1 MLPKADLRV
10 EVESRETLLSGFL
23 RVDRLRLRHSLFA
36 GGSSETMT
44 RELLLRPRAV
54 GVLLFDPNLDQVVL
68 VRQIRIGML
77 DEGQDPWLLELVAGM
92 VEPGEQPI
100 EVAARESVE
109 EADLAPRGL
118 VKISEYYN
126 SPGISNERI
135 TLFCGR
141 VDASTAGGVFGLD
154 DEHEDIEVVV
164 LDVEEAVRLVET
176 GKIHNAMSIIA
187 LQWLQIHRRQLEA
200 SWSAEAETDTETK

>member
-1 MLPKADLRV
+1 MSLELKV
-10 EVESRETLLSGFL
+10 EVEARETALDTFL
-23 RVDRLRLRHSLFA
+23 RVDRLRLRHELF
-36 GGSSETMT
+36 GGGFSDTMT

-54 GVLLFDPNLDQVVL
+54 GVLLFDPVLENVVL

-92 VEPGEQPI
+92 VESGEQPQ
-100 EVAARESVE
+100 EVAARESLE
-109 EADLAPRGL
+109 EADLAPQNL
-118 VKISEYYN
+118 VQISEYYN

-141 VDASTAGGVFGLD
+141 VDSAGAGGVFGLA

-164 LDVEEAVRLVET
+164 LDVEEAVSLVEA
-176 GKIHNAMSIIA
+176 GKIHNAMTIIA
-187 LQWLQIHRRQLEA
+187 LQWLQLHRRELEA
-200 SWSAEAETDTETK
+200 SWTAG

>member
-1 MLPKADLRV
+1 MSLELKV
-10 EVESRETLLSGFL
+10 EVEARETALDTFL
-23 RVDRLRLRHSLFA
+23 RVDRLRLRHELF
-36 GGSSETMT
+36 GGGFSDTMT

-54 GVLLFDPNLDQVVL
+54 GVLLFDPVLEKVVL

-92 VEPGEQPI
+92 VEPGEQPQ
-100 EVAARESVE
+100 EVAARESLE
-109 EADLAPRGL
+109 EADLAPQNL
-118 VKISEYYN
+118 VQISEYYN

-141 VDASTAGGVFGLD
+141 VDSAGAGGVFGLA

-164 LDVEEAVRLVET
+164 LDVEEAVSLVEA
-176 GKIHNAMSIIA
+176 GKIHNAMTIIS
-187 LQWLQIHRRQLEA
+187 LQWLQLHRRELEA
-200 SWSAEAETDTETK
+200 SWTAG

>member
-1 MLPKADLRV
+1 MSLDLKV
-10 EVESRETLLSGFL
+10 EVEARETALDTFL
-23 RVDRLRLRHSLFA
+23 RVDRLRLRHELF
-36 GGSSETMT
+36 GGGFSDTMT

-54 GVLLFDPNLDQVVL
+54 GVLLFDPVLEKVVL

-92 VEPGEQPI
+92 VEPGEQPQ
-100 EVAARESVE
+100 EVAARESLE
-109 EADLAPRGL
+109 EADLAPQN
-118 VKISEYYN
+118 VVQISEYYN

-141 VDASTAGGVFGLD
+141 VDSAGAGGVFGLA

-164 LDVEEAVRLVET
+164 LDVEEAVSLVEA
-176 GKIHNAMSIIA
+176 GKIHNAMTIIA
-187 LQWLQIHRRQLEA
+187 LQWLQLHRRELEA
-200 SWSAEAETDTETK
+200 SWTAG